1 MATKP
6 PMGEEV
12 TGALPLPLF
21 IAKGMGVV
29 LTLETHCE
37 VGKGDALRLLG
48 ITIRLFDLA
57 DET

>member
-1 MATKP
+1 MATEP
-6 PMGEEV
+6 PLGEEV
-12 TGALPLPLF
+12 TGAVPLPIF

-29 LTLETHCE
+29 LTPETRCE